1 VSEANFDRIIN
12 GLGKSSHRKTI
23 TSTMPT
29 MDGHRRT
36 MKTSRKHHHPHRRLL
51 LGLVVVIVCCCQW
64 RHSVEAY
71 PNFML
76 TASNCYTTLSTEE
89 VIMNFPV
96 VSVAMSDD
104 PAMQIMNLD
113 DPAVSSKGANKS
125 KIVQVGVRTTNPKT
139 NRDYQFILDIIEGEC
154 TFEGGGC
161 DEKKRIGGRAKD
173 VVKVRLPDQEGAVC
187 TLQAGWAAGHEAV
200 RLTPLLDVGAVP
212 EDNDEEED
220 EEEEALD
227 GQVEEKNDEEHE
239 EEITHYATL
248 EDPAAHAADKKRK
261 HYQENL
267 LHYEIG
273 FDSVGMISWTGYLR
287 GAIFL
292 LVAPSLAV
300 LLCLKLSKWSTKQT
314 RRDL

>member
-1 VSEANFDRIIN
+1 
-12 GLGKSSHRKTI
+12 
-23 TSTMPT
+23 
-29 MDGHRRT
+29 
-36 MKTSRKHHHPHRRLL
+36 
-51 LGLVVVIVCCCQW
+51 
-64 RHSVEAY
+64 
-71 PNFML
+71 ML

-104 PAMQIMNLD
+104 PAMQILNLD
-113 DPAVSSKGANKS
+113 DPASSKGANKS

-154 TFEGGGC
+154 IFEGGGC

-200 RLTPLLDVGAVP
+200 RLTPLLDIGAVP
-212 EDNDEEED
+212 EDNDEDSEEED
-220 EEEEALD
+220 EEEGAVD
-227 GQVEEKNDEEHE
+227 GQVEKKKDEEHE
-239 EEITHYATL
+239 EEIIHDATL